1 MSSKKQE
8 QSFGWVEDFRRE
20 QLKKSARN
28 PGLAAI
34 FSFFVMGMGQI
45 YAGHIDRGVIFMFIN
60 AFSLIAGYSIYSG
73 GLVYNWLMSL
83 TGANGIMILSY
94 VASVI
99 YILIWIYNIKD
110 AYYLSIFSS
119 FRDWFEVERVLLP
132 SMGVPSD
139 LLLSSKNSNPLEML
153 ENKSGI
159 KNTAEAVPQQQ
170 TELKPELELEKEDE
184 NVINITLD
192 SEKKEAEIVP
202 ENTST
207 TELESESEPELEHE
221 IASDIEADEQEEED
235 DLTDSEAAGLVYM
248 NYSSWKLFG
257 AAFLVLVGAGA
268 GIYYFN
274 SDYSKESSLQLA
286 KDFAL
291 VDKNKVSPVN
301 VASSSAGQSQ
311 AISGETHHASIIAT
325 SSKQPVD
332 AYPILMTQS
341 QIDSYVDWRMKSL
354 LAAREKRRYAT
365 IYSEDENDEIPLIV
379 SSDIDDGTND
389 ETEVSNNEVI
399 FVQGH
404 KDAKILKKT
413 NSVNISENTSN
424 TLYVAPDEGKE
435 DDGEDVQ
442 LIMTDESDSA
452 EIQEPV
458 IEQENVAVPNVDK
471 TVLERLK
478 KEKETEKAAELE
490 QNVKQNEIND
500 NVATN
505 TVDETEKRDEKNN
518 ITPLQET
525 PEIKAALERI
535 KERGAYEFYRGNWE
549 AALPFYFELL
559 KYHRNAE
566 AFEMVGIIFE
576 KMNKLSD
583 AYDAYENAYK
593 LGMNSRNNVTRL
605 GLIGEKLGRY
615 EDAQRYLEMAIEKS
629 PKRAD
634 IILSYARCL
643 DKQGESMAA
652 AKVLAVLR
660 DSTNSYAIKQAA
672 EQGYQDIVKAREKK
686 LAIQKELEKAVTTA
700 IKNKK

>member
-1 MSSKKQE
+1 MSDKKQE

-45 YAGHIDRGVIFMFIN
+45 YAGHIDRGVIFMVIN
-60 AFSLIAGYSIYSG
+60 AFSLIAGYSVYTS

-83 TGANGIMILSY
+83 TGENGIMILSY

-139 LLLSSKNSNPLEML
+139 LLLSSTNSNPLGMI
-153 ENKSGI
+153 ENKSCV
-159 KNTAEAVPQQQ
+159 KNAAAPVAQQQ
-170 TELKPELELEKEDE
+170 VELKSEPVQESEGDKEDD
-184 NVINITLD
+184 NVINITVD
-192 SEKKEAEIVP
+192 SEKKETEVTTASEIFQKS
-202 ENTST
+202 ETEKEIETDNT
-207 TELESESEPELEHE
+207 
-221 IASDIEADEQEEED
+221 IKYRQEED
-235 DLTDSEAAGLVYM
+235 DLSDSEAAGLVYM

-274 SDYSKESSLQLA
+274 SDYSKESSLQLV
-286 KDFAL
+286 KDFA
-291 VDKNKVSPVN
+291 VADKNKVVATDVAVIQTEQPK
-301 VASSSAGQSQ
+301 VASEE
-311 AISGETHHASIIAT
+311 IHHATTIVNN
-325 SSKQPVD
+325 SKQPVD

-341 QIDSYVDWRMKSL
+341 QIDSYVDWRMNTL
-354 LAAREKRRYAT
+354 LAAREKRKRYET
-365 IYSEDENDEIPLIV
+365 IYSEDDSEEIPLIV
-379 SSDIDDGTND
+379 SSDIND
-389 ETEVSNNEVI
+389 EADEEKTGSNEVI

-404 KDAKILKKT
+404 KEAKILKKT
-413 NSVNISENTSN
+413 SNEDLPDNSSN
-424 TLYVAPDEGKE
+424 TLYVAPDDNTEN
-435 DDGEDVQ
+435 DDDVQ
-442 LIMTDESDSA
+442 LIMTDESGST
-452 EIQEPV
+452 ELQEPV
-458 IEQENVAVPNVDK
+458 TEKDKVVVPNVDSI
-471 TVLERLK
+471 VLDCLNH
-478 KEKETEKAAELE
+478 EKETEKTKELNE
-490 QNVKQNEIND
+490 KNYNNEVQNVENVDDKTSEVD
-500 NVATN
+500 NKK
-505 TVDETEKRDEKNN
+505 EEKNN
-518 ITPLQET
+518 LTPVAET
-525 PEIKAALERI
+525 PEIRAALERI

-549 AALPFYFELL
+549 GALPFYFELL
-559 KYHRNAE
+559 KYRRNAE

-576 KMNKLSD
+576 KMNKLTD

-615 EDAQRYLEMAIEKS
+615 QEAQKYLEMAIEKS

-652 AKVLAVLR
+652 AQVLAVLR
-660 DSTNSYAIKQAA
+660 DSTSSYAIKQAA
-672 EQGYQDIVKAREKK
+672 EQGYQDILKAR
-686 LAIQKELEKAVTTA
+686 QKQKAAQEEVEKAVTNA

>member
-1 MSSKKQE
+1 MSGKKQE

-45 YAGHIDRGVIFMFIN
+45 YAGHIDRGVIFMVIN
-60 AFSLIAGYSIYSG
+60 AFSLIAGYSVYSS
-73 GLVYNWLMSL
+73 GLVYNWLMPL
-83 TGANGIMILSY
+83 AGENGIMVLSY

-139 LLLSSKNSNPLEML
+139 LLLSSTNSNPLGML
-153 ENKSGI
+153 ENKSNV
-159 KNTAEAVPQQQ
+159 KNTAVSVSQHQLE
-170 TELKPELELEKEDE
+170 PESEPGQEPESDKEDD
-184 NVINITLD
+184 NIINITVD
-192 SEKKEAEIVP
+192 AEKKEAEATTAS
-202 ENTST
+202 ENCKK
-207 TELESESEPELEHE
+207 SETQKEIDSENA
-221 IASDIEADEQEEED
+221 ISDRQEED
-235 DLTDSEAAGLVYM
+235 DLSDSEAAGLVYM
-248 NYSSWKLFG
+248 NYSSWKLFS

-274 SDYSKESSLQLA
+274 SDYSKESSLQLV
-286 KDFAL
+286 KDFA
-291 VDKNKVSPVN
+291 VSDKNKV
-301 VASSSAGQSQ
+301 VATEAVVPIEQPKTASEE
-311 AISGETHHASIIAT
+311 IHHATIIAT
-325 SSKQPVD
+325 NSSQPVD
-332 AYPILMTQS
+332 SYPILMTQS
-341 QIDSYVDWRMKSL
+341 QIDSYVDWRMNSL
-354 LAAREKRRYAT
+354 LAAREKRRRYET
-365 IYSEDENDEIPLIV
+365 IYSEDDSEGIPLIV
-379 SSDIDDGTND
+379 SSDIND
-389 ETEVSNNEVI
+389 ETDEEKESGNEVI

-404 KDAKILKKT
+404 KEARILKKT
-413 NSVNISENTSN
+413 NTEDLPENSSN
-424 TLYVAPDEGKE
+424 TLYVAPE
-435 DDGEDVQ
+435 DNTGNGDDVQ
-442 LIMTDESDSA
+442 LIMTDESGSA
-452 EIQEPV
+452 EYQEPV
-458 IEQENVAVPNVDK
+458 LEKEKIAVPNVDK
-471 TVLERLK
+471 IVLDRLG
-478 KEKETEKAAELE
+478 KEKETEKAQEFKDNNSIDENKSIENVTDKVAEGDD
-490 QNVKQNEIND
+490 KQE
-500 NVATN
+500 
-505 TVDETEKRDEKNN
+505 EKNN
-518 ITPLQET
+518 LTPVAET
-525 PEIKAALERI
+525 PEIRAALERI

-549 AALPFYFELL
+549 GALPFYFELL

-615 EDAQRYLEMAIEKS
+615 SDAQKYLEMAIEKS

-652 AKVLAVLR
+652 AQVLAVLR
-660 DSTNSYAIKQAA
+660 DSTSSYAIKQAA
-672 EQGYQDIVKAREKK
+672 EQGYQDILKAH
-686 LAIQKELEKAVTTA
+686 QKQKAVQEEVEKAVTSA
-700 IKNKK
+700 IKKKK